1 MRFIYK
7 TLLDEKEKKEERD
20 GMQMQ
25 RESGR
30 NASSLGWHVLR
41 NSRSINHGRAVRGYI
56 VRGGVSESIHS
67 DCFKKKST
75 RKRMNLLIKC
85 L

>member
-1 MRFIYK
+1 MFVYK
-7 TLLDEKEKKEERD
+7 TLLDEQEKKEERD

-30 NASSLGWHVLR
+30 NASILGRHILR
-41 NSRSINHGRAVRGYI
+41 ISRSINHGRAALSYKFRV
-56 VRGGVSESIHS
+56 GVSESIHS
-67 DCFKKKST
+67 VCLKKKIA
-75 RKRMNLLIKC
+75 RKRMNLLIMY

>member
-1 MRFIYK
+1 MRFVYK

-30 NASSLGWHVLR
+30 NASNHGWHVLR
-41 NSRSINHGRAVRGYI
+41 ISRSINHGRAVRDYI
-56 VRGGVSESIHS
+56 VRGGVNESIHS
-67 DCFKKKST
+67 DCLKKKIV
-75 RKRMNLLIKC
+75 KQRMILLIKC

>member
-7 TLLDEKEKKEERD
+7 TLLDENEKKEERD
-20 GMQMQ
+20 GMQREM
-25 RESGR
+25 ESGR
-30 NASSLGWHVLR
+30 YASNPDWHVLR
-41 NSRSINHGRAVRGYI
+41 NSRSINQGKVVLGYKY
-56 VRGGVSESIHS
+56 RGGVSESIHS
-67 DCFKKKST
+67 DCFKKKIT